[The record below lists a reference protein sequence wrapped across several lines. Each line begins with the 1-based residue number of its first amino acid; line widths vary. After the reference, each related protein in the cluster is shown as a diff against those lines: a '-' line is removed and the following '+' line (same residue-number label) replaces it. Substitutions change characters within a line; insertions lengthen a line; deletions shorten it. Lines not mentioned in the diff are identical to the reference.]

1 METRNYLTI
10 VRENLVD
17 FFIPSHIPGTWAY
30 SAHEKEI
37 EGKENVLGMVLLAHI
52 LWTETTRTSYY
63 DCRSVICHFFQD
75 AWANRTK
82 R

>member
-30 SAHEKEI
+30 SAHEK
-37 EGKENVLGMVLLAHI
+37 GNRRKRKCVGHGFASTHPMDRNNKDLL
-52 LWTETTRTSYY
+52 L
-63 DCRSVICHFFQD
+63 
-75 AWANRTK
+75 
-82 R
+82 